1 MSEIMEEPGAKE
13 KAETAEGEILTLI
26 NPSYWNLNVSG
37 NIEVDIELKF
47 EELILSVSKH
57 TTEDMKKI
65 TTFRFYTLIQ
75 TIKANQKNG

>member
-1 MSEIMEEPGAKE
+1 
-13 KAETAEGEILTLI
+13 L
-26 NPSYWNLNVSG
+26 V
-37 NIEVDIELKF
+37 
-47 EELILSVSKH
+47 LSVSKH